1 MILPKVEPIL
11 IDEGCGLT
19 QRFRSTTPGIHDR
32 ENIRMGFRMEPTTN
46 RTNVLSHAL
55 TPSGQAMTL
64 ELFGVA
70 NNVMMEL
77 VQLSDHVKDAR
88 IGHVELV
95 QKSTV
100 DR

>member
-1 MILPKVEPIL
+1 MKPA
-11 IDEGCGLT
+11 
-19 QRFRSTTPGIHDR
+19 
-32 ENIRMGFRMEPTTN
+32 TN

-64 ELFGVA
+64 KLFGIAVD
-70 NNVMMEL
+70 VMVEL